1 MAARTTDQGGES
13 GVCSED
19 TSSALSAHEEKRVRQ
34 IVQDQII
41 ECLNRFYAIETS
53 MWGKPINA
61 LILRTII
68 QGKLQERLY
77 DMSSLSESLDLPLTT
92 IHRKV
97 HELVEDGYVEIAKNG
112 KSVHLMPTLQTKDAM
127 DRSFEDMML
136 TLRRLYKSL

>member
-1 MAARTTDQGGES
+1 
-13 GVCSED
+13 
-19 TSSALSAHEEKRVRQ
+19 
-34 IVQDQII
+34 
-41 ECLNRFYAIETS
+41 

-68 QGKLQERLY
+68 QGKLQERPY
-77 DMSSLSESLDLPLTT
+77 DISSLSESLELPLTT

-97 HELVEDGYVEIAKNG
+97 HELVEDGYVEITKNG
-112 KSVHLMPTLQTKDAM
+112 KSMQLMPTLQTKDAM